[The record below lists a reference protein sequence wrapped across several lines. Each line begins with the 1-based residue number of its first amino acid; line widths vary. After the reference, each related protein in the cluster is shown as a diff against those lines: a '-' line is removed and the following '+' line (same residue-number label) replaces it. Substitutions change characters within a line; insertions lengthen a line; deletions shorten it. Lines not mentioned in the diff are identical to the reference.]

1 MTDLEQER
9 RRRIERRARVL
20 VGVSGTAA
28 VVLPTLSVLVLTS
41 SRAWAPAL
49 AAVAVALLVLG
60 CTGWWIDALREWW
73 QVDWWVHRFRSVV
86 GWLLPLFNLFVI
98 TQESK
103 ILLDRAKAP
112 RWVGRCFYVGFV
124 VTVLLSWFRQT
135 WAEVVSTGLIGLL
148 SLALVLLTM
157 RSLRAEWRR
166 RDEAAGVRTGS
177 APEFG

>member
-1 MTDLEQER
+1 MLV
-9 RRRIERRARVL
+9 VL
-20 VGVSGTAA
+20 SGAA
-28 VVLPTLSVLVLTS
+28 TVALPTLSVLVLTRS
-41 SRAWAPAL
+41 GAWTPAL
-49 AAVAVALLVLG
+49 AAVAVALAVLG

-73 QVDWWVHRFRSVV
+73 QLDWWVHRFRSVV
-86 GWLLPLFNLFVI
+86 GWLIPLLNLFVI

-148 SLALVLLTM
+148 PLALVTLTM

-166 RDEAAGVRTGS
+166 RDETAHGVRAGGS
-177 APEFG
+177 PEFG